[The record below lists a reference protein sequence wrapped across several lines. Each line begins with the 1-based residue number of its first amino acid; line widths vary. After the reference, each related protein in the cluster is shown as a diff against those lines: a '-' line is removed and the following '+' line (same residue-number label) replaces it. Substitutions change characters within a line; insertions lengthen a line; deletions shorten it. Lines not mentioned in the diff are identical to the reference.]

1 MFDIFFYVFENLVY
15 FILFIFLEHLAFSKV
30 KLYLNIAWRVRPF
43 DIPKEVKIFQINS
56 RMTRAVN

>member
-30 KLYLNIAWRVRPF
+30 KLYLNIA
-43 DIPKEVKIFQINS
+43 
-56 RMTRAVN
+56 